1 MSSPCHAN
9 IYVKQQ
15 HLSTWAHA
23 LRDGRIMGRDWT
35 YLPPWPTS
43 CPPSPGPGQGTAHA
57 HLPLRDSVIESS
69 KHDVYF
75 VSASERQRQWDWRR
89 RSLEDKKKDREEEE
103 HQSHHLT
110 LSSIFAYFSTNRQ
123 SKHWQ
128 SGRIFSLE
136 QRLFAANYFLSAFI
150 ECFYSNVSRQ
160 KYWIKCLGFFT
171 FLLNKRLQSF
181 RVVFKM
187 YLSFLLDWSLLNP
200 LWRLQFIS

>member
-1 MSSPCHAN
+1 MGYDEFVWLMIGSLMSSPCHAN

-57 HLPLRDSVIESS
+57 HLPLRDPVIESS

-89 RSLEDKKKDREEEE
+89 RSLEDKKKTERKR
-103 HQSHHLT
+103 
-110 LSSIFAYFSTNRQ
+110 STNLIIWRFPL
-123 SKHWQ
+123 SLL
-128 SGRIFSLE
+128 IFL
-136 QRLFAANYFLSAFI
+136 QT
-150 ECFYSNVSRQ
+150 VSQ
-160 KYWIKCLGFFT
+160 NTG
-171 FLLNKRLQSF
+171 
-181 RVVFKM
+181 RVVEYFHWNRD
-187 YLSFLLDWSLLNP
+187 YLQPITSWVLS
-200 LWRLQFIS
+200 